1 MAGAAAAA
9 ATGGTAGVSQATRS
23 VHTGTRDSQEGG
35 ALGLGV
41 VQAPPLD
48 GVFLVHELYHRF
60 QVVAGMVSSLLSP
73 RRSLAAA
80 AATSAWASS
89 GAAALSA
96 SAASF
101 SAFARMAVCAAGG
114 ALVAPQTTNR

>member
-23 VHTGTRDSQEGG
+23 VQTGTRDARKATRL
-35 ALGLGV
+35 ALVLYELH
-41 VQAPPLD
+41 PLMES
-48 GVFLVHELYHRF
+48 FLCTNFTTASRSSPD
-60 QVVAGMVSSLLSP
+60 MVSSLLSP

-80 AATSAWASS
+80 AATSAWMGSEP
-89 GAAALSA
+89 AALSA

-101 SAFARMAVCAAGG
+101 SAFARMAVCAAWG